1 MEEIFNRLKL
11 LIGEEKLQ
19 SLHQKTV
26 AIFGLGGVGSYVVEG
41 LVRAGIGNICIV
53 DKDIVDITFKVYDT
67 MNEKTVT
74 DTKVTV
80 TFGGYANPSFEAQI
94 ETVGKAKTSGIMSIE
109 ASIDELY
116 GDTKDEKW
124 KLEEVKRIKNENGIV
139 EMEEPAIAQDIDLI
153 ENNVEMEEEETNNIE
168 QSGE

>member
-1 MEEIFNRLKL
+1 MARKDRTGNR
-11 LIGEEKLQ
+11 
-19 SLHQKTV
+19 KTR
-26 AIFGLGGVGSYVVEG
+26 EQ
-41 LVRAGIGNICIV
+41 R
-53 DKDIVDITFKVYDT
+53 KQFKVPELGYYLI
-67 MNEKTVT
+67 VT
-74 DTKVTV
+74 DTEATV

-153 ENNVEMEEEETNNIE
+153 ENNADMEGGV
-168 QSGE
+168 SDDGE